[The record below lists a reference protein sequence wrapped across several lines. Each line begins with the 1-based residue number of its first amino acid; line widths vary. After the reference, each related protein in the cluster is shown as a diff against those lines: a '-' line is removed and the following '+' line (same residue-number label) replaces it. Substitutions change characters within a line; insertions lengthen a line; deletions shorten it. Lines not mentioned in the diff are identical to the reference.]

1 MKRGDRV
8 RVLQMEDYNG
18 IDIQAAQMNGNV
30 YTVDYVDDAGQIHL
44 REFGLA
50 IIPEV
55 DKYILLDNL
64 TEFGKEL
71 SEVYDIVSE
80 YLCLND
86 NIKDN
91 DGLYVD
97 KDYKTHL
104 TTSLA
109 IRRSGIELFFPVKD
123 LTRKVLDKVVPDVV
137 KLEEMVSLYIEKE

>member
-44 REFGLA
+44 RESGLA

-64 TEFGKEL
+64 TEFDKQL
-71 SEVYDIVSE
+71 SEIYDIVSE

-97 KDYKTHL
+97 KDYKIHL
-104 TTSLA
+104 TTSLI
-109 IRRSGIELFFPVKD
+109 IRRIGIESFFPVKD
-123 LTRKVLDKVVPDVV
+123 LIRKVLDKVIPDVV

>member
-44 REFGLA
+44 RESGLA